1 MKKQFKQGALAL
13 GLTLGGIAIGQGL
26 DYGPVSDAEDKSNT
40 DFIAEADRI
49 VRGYRTAVARA
60 NGAPQVSQV
69 SNEATAQLLYITAK
83 QNAEIIRLLTEI
95 KNKK

>member
-1 MKKQFKQGALAL
+1 MNKQLKHGALAL

-26 DYGPVSDAEDKSNT
+26 DFGPSSDAEDKSQT
-40 DFIAEADRI
+40 DFVLEATALIRD
-49 VRGYRTAVARA
+49 YRTATARA

-69 SNEATAQLLYITAK
+69 ANEATAQLLYINAK